1 MGIFLS
7 LLTSEP
13 CFDSE
18 GGTVSCFHSSLG
30 HLPAHSLR
38 LIVDLVY
45 FVRYCPHPLES
56 CIVGGYGLGVLLA
69 RGFNGL
75 VLLAI
80 LSLSNH
86 E

>member
-13 CFDSE
+13 CFHSE

-45 FVRYCPHPLES
+45 FVRYFQHPLES
-56 CIVGGYGLGVLLA
+56 CIVGGFGLRRSIGP
-69 RGFNGL
+69 GFQWFGTPCNT
-75 VLLAI
+75 VTI
-80 LSLSNH
+80 
-86 E
+86 